1 MERNELDS
9 LKQWFT
15 AYVRSFD
22 TLDGEE
28 RRNITLK
35 EEHTHRV
42 CDNMMELSRSLSFDE
57 GRTALAEAIALFHDV
72 GRFPQ
77 YREYRTFNDSNS
89 TNHAALGAKVLIEGN
104 VLDSLQRRERDI
116 AIRAVT
122 LHNVFAI
129 PEGLDPDTLLFV
141 KMVRDA
147 DKLDIWRV
155 ALENFAMTEAE
166 RPSAVGLGL
175 PDTPG
180 YSRDVLASVERREMV
195 LMSSLTTVND
205 FKLLQL
211 AWIYD
216 LNFDRSVELVAERG
230 YIDKLA
236 AMLPQDEEIRRTV
249 DVVREYVRE
258 KANKS

>member
-1 MERNELDS
+1 MDRRELDS
-9 LKQWFT
+9 LKRWFT
-15 AYVRSFD
+15 AYVKSFD
-22 TLDGEE
+22 TQDNDD
-28 RRNITLK
+28 RRNFALK

-42 CDNMMELSRSLSFDE
+42 CDNITELSRSLSFDE
-57 GRTALAEAIALFHDV
+57 GRTALAETIALFHDV

-77 YREYRTFNDSNS
+77 YRKYRSFNDRSS
-89 TNHAALGAKVLIEGN
+89 TNHAALGAKVLIENN
-104 VLDSLQRRERDI
+104 VLANVQLQERDI
-116 AIRAVT
+116 VIRAVT
-122 LHNVFAI
+122 LHNVFAV
-129 PEGLDPDTLLFV
+129 PEGLDPDTLLLL

-155 ALENFAMTEAE
+155 ALDNFALSESE

-180 YSRDVLASVERREMV
+180 YSPEVLASVHRREMV
-195 LMSSLTTVND
+195 LLSMLTTLND

-230 YIDKLA
+230 YVDKIA
-236 AMLPQDEEIRRTV
+236 AMLPRAKEIDGTI
-249 DVVREYVRE
+249 DVVRSYVEE
-258 KANKS
+258 KVRR